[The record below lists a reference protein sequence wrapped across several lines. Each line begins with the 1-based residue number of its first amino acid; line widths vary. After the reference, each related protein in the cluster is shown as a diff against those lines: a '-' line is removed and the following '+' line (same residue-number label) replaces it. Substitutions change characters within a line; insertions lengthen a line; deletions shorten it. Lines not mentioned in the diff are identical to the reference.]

1 MAQTTLVDRFIAEGR
16 QLVDALRAKG
26 HVVPSAVW
34 IRSVDSID
42 WRLHLCLQDIDTL
55 GYREAYQIVD
65 ETMRELKLQ
74 GFELFDIRLM
84 NVSDPV
90 ARDVA
95 ARQSQW
101 PAPID
106 TVFRGYELGDLPI
119 EEAFIYAPATAQ
131 SQPLADAATQI
142 P

>member
-1 MAQTTLVDRFIAEGR
+1 MAQTTLVDRFITEGR

-26 HVVPSAVW
+26 YVVRSAVW

-42 WRLHLCLQDIDTL
+42 WRLHLGLQDIESI

-65 ETMRELKLQ
+65 ETMRALQ
-74 GFELFDIRLM
+74 LRAFELFDIRLT
-84 NVSDPV
+84 NVNDPV
-90 ARDVA
+90 ANDVTA
-95 ARQSQW
+95 KQAEW

-119 EEAFIYAPATAQ
+119 EEAFIYAPAPAQ
-131 SQPLADAATQI
+131 NQPLADTAAQS